1 MRFLTGFIQPMH
13 KIYRSHCVDCRVI
26 KNTKSALNKVTMKG
40 KKKRLT
46 IICKTECIFV
56 SKKKRREPRWELR
69 IGDNKIIQVPAFNSL
84 GSVVTNGVKCD
95 TEIRR
100 SIEIVKVAF

>member
-56 SKKKRREPRWELR
+56 SKKKE
-69 IGDNKIIQVPAFNSL
+69 DNQG
-84 GSVVTNGVKCD
+84 GSYESGTTKSYKYQHL
-95 TEIRR
+95 TLW
-100 SIEIVKVAF
+100 VAW